1 MTRRLFLLII
11 LFMGLLLCS
20 CQAQNPP
27 DPPMTVIPSEIGFT
41 QTVAPLMA
49 RGEFVLTN
57 TSFPG
62 IEVGIETMD
71 IILEY
76 RLFADGA
83 WEKVLTDCTFKPPAP
98 VVLKD
103 PLLVRYECTCL
114 KQLPPNAELHTT
126 AEVRIFGSDLVY
138 RLEVA
143 SP

>member
-20 CQAQNPP
+20 CQAQTPP
-27 DPPMTVIPSEIGFT
+27 GLPMTVVPIEIGFT
-41 QTVAPLMA
+41 QTVAPLTA

-62 IEVGIETMD
+62 MEVGIERMD

-76 RLFADGA
+76 RFPADGT
-83 WEKVLTDCTFKPPAP
+83 WEKVLTDCNLDPPAP

-103 PLLVRYECTCL
+103 PLVVRYECTYL

-126 AEVRIFGSDLVY
+126 AEVQIFGSDLVY